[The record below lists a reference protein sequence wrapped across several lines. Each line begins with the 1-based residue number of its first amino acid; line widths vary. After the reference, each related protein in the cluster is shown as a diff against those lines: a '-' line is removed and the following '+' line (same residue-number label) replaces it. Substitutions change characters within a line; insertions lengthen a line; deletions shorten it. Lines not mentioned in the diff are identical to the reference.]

1 MTSNGKDRLPKRHNT
16 VAHTQ
21 KNNKLLLLQ
30 FLSVKAKLAFTATKP
45 KEALKLSHSYS
56 HGGNSLLYCALEDGL
71 VFLSNMIQTPTKS
84 EFIFSIRL
92 LIYAVRQLQ
101 GQDGYHLV
109 SSGYSFFRIT
119 RISLA
124 LYTALCNDSEQFKKP
139 WLSKGGLLITF
150 QLFKVLQTGTSSSLQ
165 PLVTVER

>member
-45 KEALKLSHSYS
+45 KEALKLSQSCS

-109 SSGYSFFRIT
+109 SSGYSFLE
-119 RISLA
+119 SPE
-124 LYTALCNDSEQFKKP
+124 SH
-139 WLSKGGLLITF
+139 
-150 QLFKVLQTGTSSSLQ
+150 
-165 PLVTVER
+165 